1 MLTNTKIFNTEGVYL
16 MDMDNMWERIKKS
29 LRDGAVMSAEKIEE
43 YTKIGKL
50 KIDEMSA
57 KRRIERNFL
66 DIGERFYDLA
76 QDARE
81 SDAAADLVITKAL
94 ENVRGLYAE
103 IADINEKIK
112 DIHKAARKSA
122 PGEEEAEQDGV

>member
-1 MLTNTKIFNTEGVYL
+1 
-16 MDMDNMWERIKKS
+16 MDMDNVWEKIKKS

-43 YTKIGKL
+43 YTKVGKL

-57 KRRIERNFL
+57 KRKIERNFL

-81 SDAAADLVITKAL
+81 ADAGGDLVVTKAI
-94 ENVRGLYAE
+94 ENIRSLYAE
-103 IADINEKIK
+103 IAEINEKIK
-112 DIHKAARKSA
+112 EVHKAARKDVA
-122 PGEEEAEQDGV
+122 DDADAGV

>member
-1 MLTNTKIFNTEGVYL
+1 
-16 MDMDNMWERIKKS
+16 MDNVWEKIKKS
-29 LRDGAVMSAEKIEE
+29 LKDGAVMSAEKIEE
-43 YTKIGKL
+43 YTKVGKL

-57 KRRIERNFL
+57 KRKIERNFL

-81 SDAAADLVITKAL
+81 ADAGADLVITKAI
-94 ENVRGLYAE
+94 ENVRALYAE

-112 DIHKAARKSA
+112 EIHRVARNKGVE
-122 PGEEEAEQDGV
+122 GEESGQDGV

>member
-1 MLTNTKIFNTEGVYL
+1 
-16 MDMDNMWERIKKS
+16 MDIDSMWEKIKKG

-43 YTKIGKL
+43 YTKVGKL

-57 KRRIERNFL
+57 KRKIERNFL

-81 SDAAADLVITKAL
+81 SDAAKDLVVTKAI
-94 ENVRGLYAE
+94 ENIRSLYAE
-103 IADINEKIK
+103 IAEIGERIK
-112 DIHKAARKSA
+112 EIHKSARRGAGDGADADGDAA
-122 PGEEEAEQDGV
+122 GEDGV